1 MLAALLRQRRRLLL
15 ATIAIAL
22 SVGYL
27 AGALNLLDR
36 VSNGLDALASSGSGT
51 ADLVIE
57 GSIAYESPTE
67 QVRRLVPSSI
77 EATVA
82 TAPGVA
88 AVSPRIEDTAP
99 LVAPDG
105 TTLVPLGL
113 TEQPIGA
120 NLPTVPELS
129 SYEFVSGEPPSTNQQ
144 VAIDERSATEGRV
157 AVGDQV
163 IVVGRAGA
171 APYTVSGVV
180 RTEGGGLPPGAS
192 LALLRTEEA
201 RVRFDRPADDNT
213 IDILVEAGADP
224 EEVADGIRPLL
235 PAGVEIVDGVT
246 AAQHRQAS
254 LDRSFTLVRSLIL
267 GFAGLAL
274 VVGMVTVGNSLAL
287 LYAERRRTFA
297 GLRLVGARPRQLL
310 FAALVEAALLALV
323 ASLLGAPL
331 GLLLGRLIEAAL
343 GALNTSIPVAGAS
356 VSWTALV
363 WAVVIGTVATV
374 LSAVIPAAKAC
385 RVPPIEAVGH
395 AEAARSHGVAQSLL
409 RTGIVAVVLGLLA
422 AMVVSRGEAGL
433 HPVTLGLLTAT
444 VVVVAGLVPLAL
456 SGAVAGAIRLLPL
469 KPVALRTIAARD
481 VERHRSRTAATAAA
495 LILATAVVSGLAV
508 LLASF
513 ATSVDAQV
521 RDLVAADLVVD
532 SGTFTKGGLPDDLA
546 AKIAELQPVAA
557 VSGWQIGRGWVR
569 QRPVRMTGFDM
580 ARFSQLLHPGWA
592 GGEPDSI
599 DPGSVVVSSRLADEL
614 GVAVGSEL
622 PVSFTSSG
630 SETLR
635 VAGIYTTGDLLLG
648 DLVLDRSVLRRQVP
662 ATTDIAALV
671 ALEPDD
677 AAARAQVE
685 ELAAR
690 SGVTSVLQ
698 PAAFVDR
705 RSEVLTGFQR
715 VIEWM
720 LLFTLVQALIG
731 VVNTLL
737 LSIGERRRELGLLR
751 ASGASRRQVLRMV
764 LGEGVSLA
772 VVGTVVGLVVG
783 VVGARVGVASLS
795 SLGLSSFTLPIGSVV
810 LVGVAAAVLGILATV
825 APARWAASVPPLEAV
840 FDDGDLRSRPRRAQ
854 RPRLHRFGRAGFH
867 WTDDAALITDP
878 AAPDAVFGA
887 RRAASRPPPIPVGM
901 VLPTSVGHLP
911 APLPRPPE
919 EPAPP
924 TASSAEEAATYDLPP
939 RPRVPRVAPLPTID
953 ASPADAP
960 GPAGQSSSV
969 PPAIVPPAIV
979 RPPSVPPVHAAPAPV
994 ARAPVV
1000 PPPFVPPAQVPPPF
1014 VPSRLPPL
1022 PPVEVQSPLAPL
1034 GAAVGRLDPRSV
1046 QPAMGALRAAV
1057 GVLVDDERVLRL
1069 VTGQAKGLACIVALT
1084 DRRLLV
1090 VADRPVHPVV
1100 ESLHPTATAVALFDA
1115 DDGSIVIE
1123 VSDGRRVMRL
1133 YDVWD
1138 VAEAQLLAAR

>member
-15 ATIAIAL
+15 ATVAIAL

-36 VSNGLDALASSGSGT
+36 VSNGLDALASSGAPA

-57 GSIAYESPTE
+57 GGIAYESPTE
-67 QVRRLVPSSI
+67 QVRRLVPSSL

-82 TAPGVA
+82 DVDGVA

-129 SYEFVSGEPPSTNQQ
+129 NYEFVTGDPPATNQQ
-144 VAIDERSATEGRV
+144 VAIDERSATEGGIS
-157 AVGDQV
+157 VGDQV

-180 RTEGGGLPPGAS
+180 RTGGGGLPPGAS
-192 LALLRTEEA
+192 LALLMTEEA
-201 RVRFDRPADDNT
+201 RVRFDRPTDDNT
-213 IDILVEAGADP
+213 IDILVEPGADP
-224 EEVADGIRPLL
+224 DRVAEDIAAML
-235 PAGVEIVDGVT
+235 PPGVEVVDGVT
-246 AAQHRQAS
+246 AAQHRQDS

-274 VVGMVTVGNSLAL
+274 VVGMITVGNSLAL

-310 FAALVEAALLALV
+310 LTALAEAALLALV

-331 GLLLGRLIEAAL
+331 GLLLGRLIESAL
-343 GALNTSIPVAGAS
+343 GALNTSIPVAGSS
-356 VSWTALV
+356 VSWGALA
-363 WAVVIGTVATV
+363 WAVVIGVGATV
-374 LSAVIPAAKAC
+374 LAAVMPAAKAC

-395 AEAARSHGVAQSLL
+395 VDSARSHGPAQSVL
-409 RTGIVAVVLGLLA
+409 RIGIVAVVLGLIA
-422 AMVVSRGEAGL
+422 ALLVSRGEGGL
-433 HPVTLGLLTAT
+433 HPVTLGLTTMA
-444 VVVVAGLVPLAL
+444 VVVVVGLVPLGL
-456 SGAVAGAIRLLPL
+456 SAAVAGAIRLLPL
-469 KPVALRTIAARD
+469 KPPALRTIAARD
-481 VERHRSRTAATAAA
+481 VGRHRSRTAATAAA

-508 LLASF
+508 FLASF
-513 ATSVDAQV
+513 STSVDAQV

-532 SGTFTKGGLPDDLA
+532 SGTFTKGGLPADLT
-546 AKIAELQPVAA
+546 AKIDELQPVAA
-557 VSGWQIGRGWVR
+557 VSGWQIGRGWVQ

-580 ARFSQLLHPGWA
+580 PRFLDLLNLTWA
-592 GGEPDSI
+592 GAAPQSLDATA
-599 DPGSVVVSSRLADEL
+599 VLVSGRLADDL
-614 GVAVGSEL
+614 GVSVGSEL
-622 PVSFTSSG
+622 PVTFTSAG
-630 SETLR
+630 SERLR
-635 VAGIYTTGDLLLG
+635 VAGVYTSGDMLLG
-648 DLVLDRSVLRRQVP
+648 DLVIDRLILKRQVP
-662 ATTDIAALV
+662 ATTDIAAVV
-671 ALEPDD
+671 ALDPDD
-677 AAARAQVE
+677 AAARDQVE
-685 ELAAR
+685 DLAAQ

-751 ASGASRRQVLRMV
+751 ASGASRRQVLSMV
-764 LGEGVSLA
+764 VGEGVSLA
-772 VVGTVVGLVVG
+772 VVGTLVGLVVG
-783 VVGARVGVASLS
+783 VIGARLGVAALS
-795 SLGLSSFTLPIGSVV
+795 SLGLSSFTLPLGSVL
-810 LVGVAAAVLGILATV
+810 LVGVAAAVLGIIATV

-867 WTDDAALITDP
+867 WTDDAELITDP

-887 RRAASRPPPIPVGM
+887 GARAPGPPPFPAGM
-901 VLPTSVGHLP
+901 ALPPAVPRLP
-911 APLPRPPE
+911 APVAPHAPHAHAAASDAGA
-919 EPAPP
+919 PASTP
-924 TASSAEEAATYDLPP
+924 SYDLPP
-939 RPRVPRVAPLPTID
+939 RPRVPRVAPLVTPEIAPEPVTPIPAAPT
-953 ASPADAP
+953 
-960 GPAGQSSSV
+960 
-969 PPAIVPPAIV
+969 
-979 RPPSVPPVHAAPAPV
+979 PAPV
-994 ARAPVV
+994 WAPPVQPQSPSPV
-1000 PPPFVPPAQVPPPF
+1000 PPPAPSVLPAAPPIP
-1014 VPSRLPPL
+1014 RLPEQRPGPPVPAFL
-1022 PPVEVQSPLAPL
+1022 PPVEVESPLAPL
-1034 GAAVGRLDPRSV
+1034 GTVVGHLDPRSV

-1057 GVLVDDERVLRL
+1057 GALVGDERVLRL
-1069 VTGQAKGLACIVALT
+1069 VTGQAKGLACAVALT

-1090 VADRPVHPVV
+1090 VADRPGQPVV
-1100 ESLHPTATAVALFDA
+1100 ESLHPMATTVVVLDA
-1115 DDGSIVIE
+1115 DDASVVVE

-1138 VAEAQLLAAR
+1138 VSEAQLLAGHTA